1 MTILGAGFLSA
12 GAPKKQPI
20 GRYVSLWTNSP
31 FTVKP
36 EVEAPEEIPNA
47 LEDYVLTG
55 VSKLPEG
62 YFVVLMNK
70 KQRDERI
77 RIAPNDYNAAGF
89 KVVNVKQDPYDYMKT
104 EVEIAVGGGRTGT
117 VTYEEKY
124 LALKAPSPQ
133 QKKPTPGRPATNPI
147 TLRYPFRGDRP
158 GMRSHRWAAEPA
170 GPRCDSSRT

>member
-1 MTILGAGFLSA
+1 MVAMLGVGCLAA

-36 EVEAPEEIPNA
+36 EIEAPEELPNA

-55 VSKLPEG
+55 VSKLPDG

-70 KQRDERI
+70 KKRDERI
-77 RIAPNDYNAAGF
+77 RIAPNDHNAAGF

-104 EVEIAVGGGRTGT
+104 EVEISVGGGRTGV
-117 VTYEEKY
+117 VTYEEKF
-124 LALKAPSPQ
+124 LAVKTAAP
-133 QKKPTPGRPATNPI
+133 QKKPTPARPTPTAPRPPTSVNP
-147 TLRYPFRGDRP
+147 
-158 GMRSHRWAAEPA
+158 SVKKPA
-170 GPRCDSSRT
+170 PRVRRVPTPPTR